1 MQSSIALDKPI
12 HKYTRRDYQDDA
24 VGVGVDFFRRKH
36 APNEILVLPT
46 AAGKSI
52 IAAGVVEEL
61 NEPTLILQ
69 PSKEILKQNYE
80 KFISYGNSAG
90 IYSASVGR
98 KDIEQV
104 TYASLPSIMAK
115 DKYGQQKS
123 LKHFLHYKN
132 IIIDECFPEG
142 TMVDGVPIEFVSVGS
157 YVNTYNHKTNTI
169 EKKKVI
175 AFSKKRLA
183 TNMATVR
190 FSDGSSLIC
199 TDNHPIY
206 IDNEGYIP
214 VCELYL
220 RPLTGVGAL
229 RIKNVRYINSKELCS
244 LPLNNRWQA
253 KKKIKILLAKVRS
266 GFQGISEKKGR
277 SKLLQLQ
284 QAFGFDVKKKEGLYK
299 NRFSILFKGM
309 WGGGKVKKIFLKHE
323 SNDISGKRS
332 YMAKANRG
340 NEESVLREDEI
351 SKSYVDERHKRK
363 SDGIFFREGLFEAIS
378 WWKRKGS
385 IGSSNDSCERVGN
398 GNGSSCSN
406 RKGNQVRIQC
416 SLLLQSRRWLRKS
429 KDCHRSRWEFS
440 QWIKS
445 KGCRRKERCY
455 TESIGVESI
464 EIQEQGSDGEFEW
477 SNFSGYVYNIEVE
490 DNHNYFADG
499 ILVHNCHLSTD
510 AKGGTLKDFLSLLNA
525 PKVLGMTATPF
536 RLYPHTDRNGNRD
549 SMLKFLTRTSP
560 KIFSKVGYHI
570 QISEL
575 KERGYLAHL
584 KYYPQTKVLDH
595 LFNRNAIK
603 VNSTG
608 ADFDERSLRE
618 YYKTSNFN
626 YDVINVVKR
635 VNKAG
640 RRCLA
645 FVSFVEDAQF
655 ISWTLGDR
663 SATVHG
669 TTPKEERELIEKKF
683 KLGLLDSVVNVG
695 CWTTGFDDEEL
706 PCVIIA
712 KPMRSLSTY
721 YQMIGRGMRKP
732 LHMPNKDCWAIDLC
746 ANMEVF
752 GRVEDLRVDFDMKGL
767 PMMTGTNG
775 KILTGVPLKEQE
787 VEMKSEASSF

>member
-12 HKYTRRDYQDDA
+12 HKYTRRDYQDDG

-123 LKHFLHYKN
+123 LKHFLHYRN
-132 IIIDECFPEG
+132 IIIDE
-142 TMVDGVPIEFVSVGS
+142 
-157 YVNTYNHKTNTI
+157 
-169 EKKKVI
+169 
-175 AFSKKRLA
+175 
-183 TNMATVR
+183 
-190 FSDGSSLIC
+190 
-199 TDNHPIY
+199 
-206 IDNEGYIP
+206 
-214 VCELYL
+214 
-220 RPLTGVGAL
+220 
-229 RIKNVRYINSKELCS
+229 
-244 LPLNNRWQA
+244 
-253 KKKIKILLAKVRS
+253 
-266 GFQGISEKKGR
+266 
-277 SKLLQLQ
+277 
-284 QAFGFDVKKKEGLYK
+284 
-299 NRFSILFKGM
+299 
-309 WGGGKVKKIFLKHE
+309 
-323 SNDISGKRS
+323 
-332 YMAKANRG
+332 
-340 NEESVLREDEI
+340 
-351 SKSYVDERHKRK
+351 
-363 SDGIFFREGLFEAIS
+363 
-378 WWKRKGS
+378 
-385 IGSSNDSCERVGN
+385 
-398 GNGSSCSN
+398 
-406 RKGNQVRIQC
+406 
-416 SLLLQSRRWLRKS
+416 
-429 KDCHRSRWEFS
+429 
-440 QWIKS
+440 
-445 KGCRRKERCY
+445 
-455 TESIGVESI
+455 
-464 EIQEQGSDGEFEW
+464 
-477 SNFSGYVYNIEVE
+477 
-490 DNHNYFADG
+490 
-499 ILVHNCHLSTD
+499 CHLSTD
-510 AKGGTLKDFLSLLNA
+510 AKGGTLKDFLSLLKE

-536 RLYPHTDRNGNRD
+536 RLYPHTDRNGKRD

-560 KIFSKVGYHI
+560 KIFSKVGYYI
-570 QISEL
+570 QIAEL

-608 ADFDERSLRE
+608 ADFDERSLRD
-618 YYKTSNFN
+618 YYKTTNFN
-626 YDVINVVKR
+626 YDVIDVIRR

-640 RRCLA
+640 RRCLV
-645 FVSFVEDAQF
+645 FVSFVEDAKF

-669 TTPKEERELIEKKF
+669 KSPIEERGLIEKKF